1 MDAAADQPRAADVGP
16 ATAHLIETI
25 MHAKPHPEQGFR
37 AALGILRLAKSYGG
51 VRIEAACLRGL
62 DIGASTYG
70 SIASILKNGL
80 DKAFHADAEPT
91 NEPIRH
97 GNIRGRGYYH

>member
-1 MDAAADQPRAADVGP
+1 MALTNLLHDLRYTLRTLRRDAGF
-16 ATAHLIETI
+16 ATFAILI
-25 MHAKPHPEQGFR
+25 AG
-37 AALGILRLAKSYGG
+37 LG
-51 VRIEAACLRGL
+51 
-62 DIGASTYG
+62 IGASTYG

-80 DKAFHADAEPT
+80 DKAFHADVGST